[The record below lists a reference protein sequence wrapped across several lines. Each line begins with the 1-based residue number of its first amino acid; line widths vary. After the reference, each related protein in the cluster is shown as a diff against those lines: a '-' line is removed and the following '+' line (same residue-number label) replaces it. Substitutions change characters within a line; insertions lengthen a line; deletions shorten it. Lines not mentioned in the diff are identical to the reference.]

1 MAHSTP
7 PHDPMAKPVLVGGL
21 LILGAAV
28 FVLVTNLFNTI
39 EKNSTRGLD
48 DPANLQNPS
57 LEQDLKRIGMVK
69 TVDKSIAP
77 VARTGEQVYQ
87 ALCTNCHA
95 AGTLG
100 APKIDDK
107 AAWEPRLAQGLKG
120 LVTSA
125 INGKNQMPAKGGDPS
140 LTEQEITDAI
150 LYMTGKA
157 GIDLAKADA
166 AAPAESAAA
175 PAAAPAAQ
183 AATPAPAATQAAAP
197 TPAAA
202 PAAQAAAPAPAAPAE
217 PAAPAAPAPAAAPAT
232 PAPAAA
238 PAAPAPAAAPAAPAP
253 AAAPAA
259 PAPAAAPAQAQQ
271 AAGASS
277 TVEGE
282 KVYKSLCFSCHDVGV
297 SGSPKLTDKAAWAP
311 RIATGMETLYT
322 SALKGK
328 NLMPARGGNP
338 ALTDAQIK
346 AAVDYMV
353 VQAK

>member
-1 MAHSTP
+1 MAHSNP

-21 LILGAAV
+21 LILGATI

-39 EKNSTRGLD
+39 DKNSTRGLD
-48 DPANLQNPS
+48 DPANLLNS
-57 LEQDLKRIGMVK
+57 SIEADLMRIGVVK

-107 AAWEPRLAQGLKG
+107 TAWEPRVAQGLKG

-125 INGKNQMPAKGGDPS
+125 INGKNQMPAKGGDPT

-150 LYMTGKA
+150 LYMTNKA
-157 GIDLAKADA
+157 GIALANAD
-166 AAPAESAAA
+166 AAPAE
-175 PAAAPAAQ
+175 Q
-183 AATPAPAATQAAAP
+183 AAPAATQAATPA
-197 TPAAA
+197 PAAA
-202 PAAQAAAPAPAAPAE
+202 PAAQAAAPAPAAPAAAPATQTAAATTA
-217 PAAPAAPAPAAAPAT
+217 PAAPAAPEAP
-232 PAPAAA
+232 A
-238 PAAPAPAAAPAAPAP
+238 PAAPAPTAAPATQASAPAAQATAPAP
-253 AAAPAA
+253 V
-259 PAPAAAPAQAQQ
+259 QQ
-271 AAGASS
+271 AGASS

-311 RIATGMETLYT
+311 RIATGMEAMYT

-353 VQAK
+353 GQAK

>member
-21 LILGAAV
+21 LILGATV

-39 EKNSTRGLD
+39 DKNSTRGLD
-48 DPANLQNPS
+48 DPANLQTSS

-87 ALCTNCHA
+87 AICSSCHA
-95 AGTLG
+95 TGTLG
-100 APKIDDK
+100 SPKVDDK
-107 AAWEPRLAQGLKG
+107 AAWEPRIAQGLKG
-120 LVTSA
+120 LLNSA

-166 AAPAESAAA
+166 AAPAEQAAA
-175 PAAAPAAQ
+175 PAAAPANQAAAPAQ
-183 AATPAPAATQAAAP
+183 AATPAPAA
-197 TPAAA
+197 A
-202 PAAQAAAPAPAAPAE
+202 PAVQAVAPAPAATPAPTE
-217 PAAPAAPAPAAAPAT
+217 PAAPQ
-232 PAPAAA
+232 
-238 PAAPAPAAAPAAPAP
+238 APAPAAAPAAPAP

-259 PAPAAAPAQAQQ
+259 QATTPAQAQQ
-271 AAGASS
+271 AASAGS

-311 RIATGMETLYT
+311 RIATGMEALYT

-353 VQAK
+353 GQAK

>member
-166 AAPAESAAA
+166 AAPAEPAAA

-183 AATPAPAATQAAAP
+183 AATSAQAAAP
-197 TPAAA
+197 APAAA

-217 PAAPAAPAPAAAPAT
+217 PAAPQ
-232 PAPAAA
+232 
-238 PAAPAPAAAPAAPAP
+238 APAPAAAPAAPAP

-346 AAVDYMV
+346 AAVDYMIG
-353 VQAK
+353 QAK